1 MFVWQARTIL
11 DQLEQF
17 LPESYKALQEIAS
30 DWGTDGGEQT
40 LRRVFPKLQKTSI
53 DYAVM
58 EKAKNVMMVVLP
70 CRWVDVGSW
79 SALSDVL
86 DTDAE
91 GNVSAATGVELINSR
106 NNVVVCEDEHLV
118 ALIGLEDVVVIHS
131 AEATLVCHK
140 SQAQAVKE
148 LVARL
153 EQQGKECL

>member
-1 MFVWQARTIL
+1 
-11 DQLEQF
+11 
-17 LPESYKALQEIAS
+17 
-30 DWGTDGGEQT
+30 
-40 LRRVFPKLQKTSI
+40 
-53 DYAVM
+53 
-58 EKAKNVMMVVLP
+58 
-70 CRWVDVGSW
+70 
-79 SALSDVL
+79 L